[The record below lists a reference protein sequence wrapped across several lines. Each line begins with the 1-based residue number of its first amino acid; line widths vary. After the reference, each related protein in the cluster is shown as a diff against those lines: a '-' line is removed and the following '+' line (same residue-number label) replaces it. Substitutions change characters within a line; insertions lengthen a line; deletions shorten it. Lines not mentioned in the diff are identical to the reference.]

1 VVAAALSDETDP
13 TRRGQEVTV
22 PPPGATTLAE
32 HQKVHLSYPE
42 LPVPG
47 RHFTVKTEWN
57 YTRET
62 DAGSFSHGVSE
73 AKVNPHVLADKL
85 LLTDKK
91 LYHPGETIRLFGL
104 ILPEAC
110 APKQS
115 DPAPGKMLTKAEIGK
130 LTHWAGRTPDTLAAA
145 TMSPLAAAAAEGC
158 RCDRYQ
164 VTAIL
169 TPTTVDRAFPVV
181 LRQPVVKWK
190 TQVLTELLQL
200 VQKLDERELLTRVY
214 RLVRYGCLYTGE
226 LTVGSIPMGP
236 WKHYLYVQTINWA
249 TGEMKPTQAAQII
262 GGLPVSNNTR
272 PTLDVACG
280 PLVID
285 DGQFEIELL

>member
-1 VVAAALSDETDP
+1 M
-13 TRRGQEVTV
+13 
-22 PPPGATTLAE
+22 
-32 HQKVHLSYPE
+32 
-42 LPVPG
+42 PG

-110 APKQS
+110 VPKQG
-115 DPAPGKMLTKAEIGK
+115 DPVPGKMLTKAEIAE
-130 LTHWAGRTPDTLAAA
+130 LTHWTGRTPDTLAAA
-145 TMSPLAAAAAEGC
+145 TTSPLAAAATEGR

-169 TPTTVDRAFPVV
+169 TPTTVDRAFSVV
-181 LRQPVVKWK
+181 LRQPGGEVEAAGPDGAAAVGAEAGRPGAADSG
-190 TQVLTELLQL
+190 VPVGAVRLLVHGGADGRQYPDGPVEALPVCADDQL
-200 VQKLDERELLTRVY
+200 GD
-214 RLVRYGCLYTGE
+214 GG
-226 LTVGSIPMGP
+226 
-236 WKHYLYVQTINWA
+236 
-249 TGEMKPTQAAQII
+249 MKSTQAAQII

-280 PLVID
+280 PLIID